1 VTAYSVLRPDGNRA
15 VMMVNRDQRN
25 AHQVQIVFKKE
36 QTKNGTLLFRNCRCA
51 YFGPEQYKW
60 HPAQQIVDP
69 SHFPFEPKNPL
80 QQYKPGYAEPDG
92 PIKESMLQGDKSTA
106 YEVPASSIV
115 VLRGKL
121 NSDGK

>member
-1 VTAYSVLRPDGNRA
+1 MQPIFTFPPPRRQLAEQLFHLETRKNCPNNRSHH
-15 VMMVNRDQRN
+15 R
-25 AHQVQIVFKKE
+25 
-36 QTKNGTLLFRNCRCA
+36 
-51 YFGPEQYKW
+51 

>member
-1 VTAYSVLRPDGNRA
+1 
-15 VMMVNRDQRN
+15 MMVNRDQRN

-36 QTKNGTLLFRNCRCA
+36 QTKTERYFSGTVDAA

-80 QQYKPGYAEPDG
+80 QQYKSGYAEPDG
-92 PIKESMLQGDKSTA
+92 AIKESTLQDDKSTA